1 MRTTAAILLTVF
13 GMLLSACDNNKK
25 MPAPTALQHQITQI
39 IHQFPNNP
47 SVGIVIKNLTTDKVL
62 YQLNPTRTFVPA
74 STTKTITATVA
85 LKYLG
90 QNYRF
95 KTTLARSGSID
106 GNTLNGSLYVSFSG
120 DPSFKIKNLNSL
132 LLTLKSNH
140 IKTIAGNIII
150 NSGYFPPYKPGIGY
164 MWDDLNFCYSA
175 PSTAVVL
182 NHNCFHFQMYPNK
195 NIGDMAVIKSKHGFN
210 FTPIQNNVL
219 TQSSK
224 VKNCPVNM
232 DVNDSNHYHIY
243 GCIRNNQSPYAFDV
257 AVHNPHDLLRQA
269 IENSLKANSIT
280 LNGEITFNNQ
290 TVKTNLIATHYSKP
304 LAQLIK
310 HMLKTSDNLY
320 ANILFK
326 TVGAKFMNDQ
336 ATWKNGA
343 KANKRLLKRM
353 NIDTHDLRIVDGSG
367 LSRYNR
373 FSPQL
378 LLQIL
383 EYNYH
388 NKQFGQVFR
397 NALSVAGTDGTL
409 KNFNL
414 AQSDAALQAK
424 TGDMFAITSLAG
436 YLTTVHHQ
444 QIAVVIMINGIDK
457 SRAYFK
463 LAHQIL
469 SVLK

>member
-1 MRTTAAILLTVF
+1 MRPTAILLVTLLS
-13 GMLLSACDNNKK
+13 MLLTNCGNKNT
-25 MPAPTALQHQITQI
+25 PAPTALQQEINQI
-39 IHQFPNNP
+39 IKRFPNNP
-47 SVGIVIKNLTTDKVL
+47 SMGIIIKNLSRDKVL
-62 YQLNPTRTFVPA
+62 FQLNPTRTFVPA

-90 QNYRF
+90 PNYRF
-95 KTTLARSGSID
+95 KTTLARTGNID
-106 GNTLNGSLYVSFSG
+106 GSTLQGDIYLSFSG
-120 DPSFKIKNLNSL
+120 DPSFKLKNLNQL
-132 LLTLKSNH
+132 LLNLKQQH
-140 IKTIAGNIII
+140 IKKIAGNIII
-150 NSGYFPPYKPGIGY
+150 NSGYFPNNKPGIGY

-182 NHNCFHFQMYPNK
+182 NHNCFHFQMHPNTHM
-195 NIGDMAVIKSKHGFN
+195 GDAAVINSRHGFN
-210 FTPIQNNVL
+210 FTPIENNVL
-219 TQSSK
+219 TEPNNI
-224 VKNCPVNM
+224 KNCPINM
-232 DVNDSNHYHIY
+232 DVSNTNQYHIY
-243 GCIRNNQSPYAFDV
+243 GCIRHQAAPYTFDV
-257 AVHNPHDLLRQA
+257 AVHNPHYLLRQT
-269 IENSLKANSIT
+269 IEKFLSTNKIT
-280 LNGEITFNNQ
+280 LNGQVHFTNQ
-290 TVKTNLIATHYSKP
+290 TIKTSLIATHHSKP
-304 LAQLIK
+304 LAHLIK

-326 TVGAKFMNDQ
+326 TVGAKFMNGQ

-343 KANKRLLKRM
+343 KANQKLLKQM
-353 NIDTHDLRIVDGSG
+353 NIDTQDTRIVDGSG

-373 FSPQL
+373 FSPKL

-388 NKQFGQVFR
+388 NKKFGHAFR
-397 NALSVAGTDGTL
+397 NALSIAGTDGTL

-414 AQSDAALQAK
+414 PQSDAELQAK

-436 YLTTVHHQ
+436 YLTTVNHQ
-444 QIAVVIMINGIDK
+444 QVAVVIMINGIDK